1 LSRRD
6 DERLDDILASAQA
19 IRAHLE
25 RGGLDD
31 GLVFDAVRV
40 RLIEIGEAV
49 RAIDP
54 NLLSREPSI
63 PWVDV
68 AGMRNHLAHRYFDTA
83 RAIVQATIDADLP
96 PLVDAVERLLNSF
109 DSGSES

>member
-31 GLVFDAVRV
+31 GLVF
-40 RLIEIGEAV
+40 
-49 RAIDP
+49 
-54 NLLSREPSI
+54 
-63 PWVDV
+63 
-68 AGMRNHLAHRYFDTA
+68 AGMRNQLAYRYFDTP

>member
-1 LSRRD
+1 VSRRD
-6 DERLDDILASAQA
+6 EERLGDILASARA
-19 IRAHLE
+19 IRSHLE
-25 RGGLDD
+25 RGALDY

-54 NLLSREPSI
+54 DLLAREPSI

-83 RAIVQATIDADLP
+83 RAIVQATIDTDLP
-96 PLVDAVERLLNSF
+96 PLISAVERLLHSF
-109 DSGSES
+109 DSASEL